1 MPPVRSSSWTADWST
16 TFRTRSDLRG
26 NRLAAD
32 GPGASAYVEQI
43 PAYAV
48 GYLRDVAFGDD
59 VIRYM
64 REIDATLEPFGGE
77 FIVHG
82 GHIEAIEGDWDG
94 ALVIIRFPNRTSA
107 MAWYGSA
114 DYQRILRLR
123 VQNSR
128 SMAAI
133 VDGVKAG
140 HTGSAKVDEL
150 LAR

>member
-1 MPPVRSSSWTADWST
+1 MP
-16 TFRTRSDLRG
+16 
-26 NRLAAD
+26 
-32 GPGASAYVEQI
+32 EQI

-48 GYLRDVAFGDD
+48 GYLRDVVFGDD
-59 VIRYM
+59 IIRYM

-82 GHIEAIEGDWDG
+82 GHVEAVEGEWDG
-94 ALVIIRFPNRTSA
+94 DRVIIRLRDRASA
-107 MAWYGSA
+107 MAWYESA
-114 DYQRILRLR
+114 DYQRILPLR
-123 VQNSR
+123 VHNSR

-133 VDGVKAG
+133 VGGVKSG

>member
-1 MPPVRSSSWTADWST
+1 MSQ
-16 TFRTRSDLRG
+16 
-26 NRLAAD
+26 
-32 GPGASAYVEQI
+32 QI

-59 VIRYM
+59 IIRYM

-82 GHIEAIEGDWDG
+82 GQIESVEGEWDG
-94 ALVIIRFPNRTSA
+94 DLVIIRFPDRASA

-114 DYQRILRLR
+114 DYQRILPLR

-128 SMAAI
+128 SMAAV

-140 HTGSAKVDEL
+140 HTGSAKVEEL